1 MIEQL
6 IEMGKYEE
14 ALALIK
20 ETKDEVRVY
29 QKILCLY
36 SLKRLNEARIECEIL
51 KEYAEKN
58 YYDVIAIYVSILVE
72 MNLVE
77 DAKRVLEEELAMP
90 YIPGKYETI
99 FNETYDEL
107 LKRGREDS
115 KSINVFDTITD
126 DDLAAQLLVSTDK
139 EITLMLLD
147 QLDQRNI
154 RRFLPALEEYLKDQ
168 SKPRIFK
175 TIILETLSLQGVNK
189 EFTLVSEDEK
199 ININPI
205 NCTPLLEQ
213 EYIKNVYNI
222 FEEITDQK
230 DMNFLEYCVEV
241 LYSYAGNIY
250 PNKLEAKDIVLLA
263 CAIIIYVDSMLGSNY
278 NYESKLI
285 NDYKLNENELNNFIL
300 LIEKTMIL

>member
-77 DAKRVLEEELAMP
+77 DAKNVLEEELAMP

-115 KSINVFDTITD
+115 KSINIFDTISD
-126 DDLAAQLLVSTDK
+126 EDLAAQLLVSKDK

-154 RRFLPALEEYLKDQ
+154 RRFLLALEDYLKDQ

-175 TIILETLSLQGVNK
+175 TIILETLSSQGVNK
-189 EFTLVSEDEK
+189 DFKLISENEE
-199 ININPI
+199 ITINPI

-213 EYIKNVYNI
+213 EYIKEVCKI
-222 FEEITDQK
+222 FEEINDQK
-230 DMNFLEYCVEV
+230 DMRFLEYCIEV

-250 PNKLEAKDIVLLA
+250 PSKINEDKINLLA
-263 CAIIIYVDSMLGSNY
+263 CAIVVYVDSMLGSNY
-278 NYESKLI
+278 NYESKII
-285 NDYKLNENELNNFIL
+285 NDYELDENELNNLIL
-300 LIEKTMIL
+300 LIEKIMIL